1 MTKSGDRYY
10 SAGDWTH
17 QRRICFA
24 AALLLGGAPLIANS
38 PGFAADA
45 GHGRDLAEQW
55 CNACHSIGV
64 DEPRQEDAGP
74 QFAELAGRDS
84 DDLLT
89 AIDRRHDFMPDFPQ
103 LSAAAKA
110 DLIAYI
116 RTVE

>member
-1 MTKSGDRYY
+1 MTKRGDLPRTA
-10 SAGDWTH
+10 SNWTRG
-17 QRRICFA
+17 RRICFA
-24 AALLLGGAPLIANS
+24 AALLIGSAPLIGTS

-55 CNACHSIGV
+55 CNACHSIGGG
-64 DEPRQEDAGP
+64 EPRQEDAGP
-74 QFAELAGRDS
+74 QFAELAKRETDY
-84 DDLLT
+84 LQT
-89 AIDRRHDFMPDFPQ
+89 AINRPHDFMPDFPQ